1 MVSNMFDLAQI
12 ILNVISFSTVAAIFA
27 VYIVKKI
34 PAIIGEAS
42 KQFLDFH
49 LKRELE
55 QFKFAL
61 SENLELLKIIKS
73 NVEPEKIRAFV
84 NFTNY
89 YSDVIAGKRKISD
102 VENKRFHIQAAV
114 NLFFF
119 ASDTTIKKY
128 QSMKTSQDNNT
139 MAILYSELILEMRK
153 DLGYKETTCTAN
165 DFMTLILKK

>member
-1 MVSNMFDLAQI
+1 MLGASGLAIVAIILVWTNFPKIIGKVSEQVFDLY
-12 ILNVISFSTVAAIFA
+12 L
-27 VYIVKKI
+27 KK
-34 PAIIGEAS
+34 
-42 KQFLDFH
+42 
-49 LKRELE
+49 ELE
-55 QFKFAL
+55 KFRFTL
-61 SENLELLKIIKS
+61 LEQLELLKIIKS
-73 NVEPEKIRAFV
+73 NVEPEKIKAFV
-84 NFTNY
+84 DFTNY
-89 YSDVIAGKRKISD
+89 YSDVIAGKREISD
-102 VENKRFHIQAAV
+102 AENKRFHIQAAV